1 MTKKEL
7 QQLAQIKQ
15 YLRIDDERAKK
26 DLESYKLSIADM
38 EKESPL
44 TDDEREYVNYNIT
57 LQESIS
63 KLDKENPQSV
73 YILNHLRS
81 NMDDKVLTK
90 ILNMI
95 TSEDMDKFE
104 EAVNNAL
111 MDHSEIM
118 INLIDNVID
127 IDQNQVSA
135 EVLH

>member
-26 DLESYKLSIADM
+26 DLESYKISIADM

-95 TSEDMDKFE
+95 TSDDMDKFE

-127 IDQNQVSA
+127 VDQELSA